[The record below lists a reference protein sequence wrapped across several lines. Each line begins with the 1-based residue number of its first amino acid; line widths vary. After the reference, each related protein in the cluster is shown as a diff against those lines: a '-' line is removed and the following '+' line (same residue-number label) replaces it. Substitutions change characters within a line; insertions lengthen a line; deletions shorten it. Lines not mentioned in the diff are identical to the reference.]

1 MLPVKKQGTGGFTLI
16 ELIVVIAVIG
26 ILAGFAIVGFS
37 RFQGDSRDAR
47 RSANV
52 TSISESLEKYYDVNG
67 EYPSCAALSGTVA
80 TTKSTLGGI
89 DQAALTAPAA
99 PSSESNSIKCASAG
113 NILTMSG
120 ADFFEYVGD
129 GSSDC
134 NGSGSCLAFTIRYK
148 DEGSSAIKTINS
160 RRNTAILTSGSIT
173 NLSATAT
180 GFSTIALSWSGVQNA
195 ASYTLQSATNGTFT
209 AGLIETTVTTNSSVA
224 SGLTPGAT
232 YYYRVKPIGAG
243 SEGAWSNT
251 DNATTRELATPV
263 ITATANSGTQVTIT
277 WPSVAYSSDYRIQ
290 RSTTNTFP
298 TGATTLE
305 TTQVAGSGTQT
316 RVYTD
321 EAPGATKYYRVQAYA
336 TGDTS
341 DWSNTA
347 TMTPAATPAPFTITQ
362 ADPQYNIIRP
372 TSNAVCTAGTTPY
385 YRWYK
390 NNVYWTEGTGASLRT
405 VDAVFP
411 QWDYTLTVT
420 NEVRCQTATYQSPY
434 VGATNSNSR
443 TLTSPWGYIHND
455 QYRSMSWDGT
465 CPSGTTSWRFDW
477 NITGGVNTSGSTT
490 NVGGRYTNT
499 GIVWGSGRGYVTL
512 HCYSSPPWGWGD
524 ITYSG
529 QGGFGTDC
537 MPMTAAC
544 PP

>member
-1 MLPVKKQGTGGFTLI
+1 MLPAKKEGTGGFTLI
-16 ELIVVIAVIG
+16 ELIVVIVVIG

-37 RFQGDSRDAR
+37 QFQADSRDAR

-52 TSISESLEKYYDVNG
+52 TTIAESLEKFYDVNG
-67 EYPSCAALSGTVA
+67 EYPSCAALSGAAA
-80 TTKSTLGGI
+80 TTRNTLGGI
-89 DQAALTAPAA
+89 DQQALTTPSA
-99 PSSESNSIKCASAG
+99 PSDETNSIKCTSAG
-113 NILTMSG
+113 NILTTSG
-120 ADFFEYVGD
+120 IDFFEYQGD

-148 DEGSSAIKTINS
+148 DEGSGQIKTLAS
-160 RRNTAILTSGSIT
+160 RRNTAILTSGSIKDL
-173 NLSATAT
+173 NATAT
-180 GFSTIALSWSGVQNA
+180 GFSTIALSWSAIQNA
-195 ASYTLQSATNGTFT
+195 SSYVLQSATNGTFT
-209 AGLIETTVTTNSSVA
+209 AGLIETTVTTNSSAAA
-224 SGLTPGAT
+224 SLTPGST

-243 SEGAWSNT
+243 TEGAWSNT
-251 DNATTRELATPV
+251 DNAITRELTTPV
-263 ITATANSGTQVTIT
+263 ITATANSGTQVTVS
-277 WPSVAYSSDYRIQ
+277 WPSVTYAANYRIQ
-290 RSTTNTFP
+290 RSTTNAFP

-316 RVYTD
+316 KVYTD
-321 EAPGATKYYRVQAYA
+321 ESPGATKFYRVQAYA

-341 DWSNTA
+341 NWSNIA
-347 TMTPAATPAPFTITQ
+347 TMTPAATPAAFTITQ
-362 ADPQYNIIRP
+362 ADPQYNLIRS

-390 NNVYWTEGTGASLRT
+390 NNVYWTEGTGAGLQT
-405 VDAVFP
+405 VDAYFP

-434 VGATNSNSR
+434 VGAANSNSR
-443 TLTSPWGYIHND
+443 SLISPSGYIGND

-512 HCYSSPPWGWGD
+512 HCYSPGPWGWGD
-524 ITYSG
+524 ITMST
-529 QGGFGTDC
+529 QGGFGPDC
-537 MPMTAAC
+537 LPMTAAC